1 MTNRTLANILKDHGI
16 NYEIINGRVI
26 AEDHYTINGVP
37 GMDTLDVTDMNKR
50 QLLDWLGY

>member
-37 GMDTLDVTDMNKR
+37 GMDTIDVTDMSKR